1 MDWKALVAARARAA
15 GSPSSI
21 LAFGRRVEGPRGV
34 SGQGGRR
41 CSSKRARARS
51 CSGRS
56 SRQPVSRGG
65 GEPTWAGKERGQ
77 PICAATCAPMQRAA
91 LPTAVGPW
99 GQQTGGAGAG
109 QERGPPI
116 RSAAHGPMQQPPSQ
130 WLTASKGTA
139 DGGSRGRSGAK
150 AAHFLHFFQ
159 TAVGHRAEN
168 EIHAGGGTEVD
179 CWSAGS
185 GGRLAARMAVRHSV
199 A

>member
-34 SGQGGRR
+34 S
-41 CSSKRARARS
+41 
-51 CSGRS
+51 
-56 SRQPVSRGG
+56 
-65 GEPTWAGKERGQ
+65 
-77 PICAATCAPMQRAA
+77 
-91 LPTAVGPW
+91 
-99 GQQTGGAGAG
+99 G